1 MHPWKRLALLTIWLK
16 RNRILWK
23 FSPVVSPV
31 FILSEISEPCFCL
44 FEKYRFFYSLVKYL
58 AKVFFLRFVSLSNFF
73 SRVYPWWERNLS
85 FLASII
91 YIKWQ
96 PGASIT
102 PFYWLKTVSKWLN
115 GSCSATYSHFFLY
128 GFSTDTSELFVFLS
142 FKNQIR
148 FSTTVRI
155 TGNWTWFSSD
165 KPLTKH
171 PPY

>member
-1 MHPWKRLALLTIWLK
+1 MVILTIWFK

-31 FILSEISEPCFCL
+31 FILPGISGTCFGIHGV
-44 FEKYRFFYSLVKYL
+44 FAKYRFFYSLVQYL
-58 AKVFFLRFVSLSNFF
+58 TKVFFTICVIIQFF

-102 PFYWLKTVSKWLN
+102 PFYWLETVSKWLN